1 MVQVR
6 SSDHR
11 SRCPINLSLE
21 VLGDSWSLLVIRDM
35 TFGNVRHFR
44 ELLRAQEG
52 ISSNILA
59 DRLKKLV
66 AHGLITA
73 ADDPTH
79 KQKTIYSL
87 TEMGIALVPVFV
99 QLGTWGR
106 TFLPASDELSIRLEV
121 LAQGGP
127 PMWDDLMDELRELHL
142 GEPTPQKAG
151 PTVRERMEAA
161 YDTLTKAA
169 APVGPATSGQEFI
182 HVDFRGF

>member
-1 MVQVR
+1 MVQVESR
-6 SSDHR
+6 DHR
-11 SRCPINLSLE
+11 SQCPINLSLE
-21 VLGDSWSLLVIRDM
+21 VLGDSWSLLIIRDL

-66 AHGLITA
+66 ANGLITA

-99 QLGTWGR
+99 PLGT
-106 TFLPASDELSIRLEV
+106 
-121 LAQGGP
+121 
-127 PMWDDLMDELRELHL
+127 
-142 GEPTPQKAG
+142 
-151 PTVRERMEAA
+151 
-161 YDTLTKAA
+161 
-169 APVGPATSGQEFI
+169 
-182 HVDFRGF
+182 